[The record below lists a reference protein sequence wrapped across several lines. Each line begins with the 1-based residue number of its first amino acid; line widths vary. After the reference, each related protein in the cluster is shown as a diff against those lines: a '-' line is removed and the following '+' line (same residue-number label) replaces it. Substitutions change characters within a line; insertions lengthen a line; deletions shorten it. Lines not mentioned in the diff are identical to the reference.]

1 MKQFYL
7 CPVCGYKGLEDPPYD
22 KLGNSSFE
30 ICSCCGFQF
39 GVDDDDVCS
48 NEAMYKQYR
57 EKWLK
62 NGFVPFSKYYPARL
76 QASDG
81 SVKVSVLKGQLKDIG
96 VAFTLY
102 YDNFIR

>member
-39 GVDDDDVCS
+39 GVDDDHVCS
-48 NEAMYKQYR
+48 KEAMYKQYR

-62 NGFVPFSKYYPARL
+62 NGSCLSLSIIQPDFKLVMVPSKFPC
-76 QASDG
+76 
-81 SVKVSVLKGQLKDIG
+81 
-96 VAFTLY
+96 
-102 YDNFIR
+102 